1 MGWVGKLERFECE
14 RGGEKRAEEEIWR
27 KVWKDREWKEMGK
40 IEKMRGKGRR

>member
-1 MGWVGKLERFECE
+1 MERFECE

-27 KVWKDREWKEMGK
+27 IVWKDREWNEMGK